1 MSGGIDAP
9 LCLTIIGRLVNV
21 YSLDAKEMKMGAYP
35 KTLVLYRNKDF
46 YIPKFALE
54 SLFYLVK
61 NVTGETNLAQP
72 ISKAQLDEIRRQAE
86 AEGVEVKIVESLEQV
101 KECAMLGECCLQTIY
116 Y

>member
-9 LCLTIIGRLVNV
+9 QCLTIIGRLVSV

-46 YIPKFALE
+46 SIPKFALE

-61 NVTGETNLAQP
+61 NVTGETNLVQP
-72 ISKAQLDEIRRQAE
+72 ISKRSSTRFADKRKRRAWR
-86 AEGVEVKIVESLEQV
+86 SRLSNP
-101 KECAMLGECCLQTIY
+101 
-116 Y
+116 